1 MTDKVAITRAI
12 TALSVPRGAAPV
24 LSTVLELMG
33 QCASELCGRDAPGT
47 DAAAMSVVGVLA
59 PRSACGSSDRSE

>member
-1 MTDKVAITRAI
+1 MTDKDAMTRA
-12 TALSVPRGAAPV
+12 TTDLSVPGWVALAV
-24 LSTVLELMG
+24 ATVLELMG
-33 QCASELCGRDAPGT
+33 QCASDLCGRDAPGT

>member
-1 MTDKVAITRAI
+1 MPDKDAMTRA
-12 TALSVPRGAAPV
+12 TTDLSVPGWVALV

-47 DAAAMSVVGVLA
+47 DAAAMSVGGVLA
-59 PRSACGSSDRSE
+59 AWLREPLSIFY